1 MKKIKKSIKGI
12 TLVALVV
19 TVIVL
24 LILAGVAI
32 SLSIGENGIFTRAQS
47 AVEQYKASQILEQ
60 MEIIKSQIAIE
71 DNGKQYIDKFW
82 DEIIKEGIITSK
94 ADVINNEDGSY
105 TIITN
110 DGYIFDITQKEEGGN
125 IEISYS
131 GKGKLTDPRIK
142 EIKVL
147 NRNTNSIEV
156 QIEGM
161 NLEGGKYSYS
171 YKKEEQEEYIEASH
185 NVSENR
191 NVYNNLE
198 ANKIYDIKVE
208 VQTSQGKA
216 QKTIKVST
224 IEMPID
230 SITFGDIVWENEKA
244 KVTIDASN
252 IEELTLEYKVN
263 EDGNWIEIQSGGSID
278 NLELGNT
285 VYARLTDGIN
295 ETKYASISIKDLINP
310 KITSFTVE
318 QIAPK
323 AIRVKVTASDNESG
337 LAISESFN
345 YYIGDKLSNS
355 NENSNYIYEN
365 LSEETNYT
373 FNVIVKDKAGN
384 ESKAEVSSKTVKSL
398 LSVTNAVSSNT
409 EVFDNNGNKI
419 KIPKGFK
426 VVNTNDNVNKGIVI
440 EDVNAGDEISK
451 GNQYVWVPIGKIYTN
466 LNGEYKEINFGRYEF
481 NKNTGV
487 AILRQ
492 DAKDYKNG
500 VTITNCQELVNST
513 YENVEAKN
521 LEDFITKTQNN
532 GGYYIGRYEAGD
544 PEATEQ
550 RKFPYETSNPGAT
563 PVVQKG
569 KWIYSYVNQKDA
581 AMLATNMYSNN
592 TNVQSDLV
600 NSYAW
605 DTAIVFIQTFSGDN
619 NYSIQGGI
627 QDTQAMT
634 GNAQD
639 ESGNYDLRCN
649 IYDMAGNGDEWST
662 ETNLSETMPCV
673 SRGGYYYGALPY
685 FAAERHSGGLET
697 NAYATLCFRT
707 ILYF

>member
-1 MKKIKKSIKGI
+1 
-12 TLVALVV
+12 
-19 TVIVL
+19 
-24 LILAGVAI
+24 
-32 SLSIGENGIFTRAQS
+32 
-47 AVEQYKASQILEQ
+47 

-244 KVTIDASN
+244 KVTINASN
-252 IEELTLEYKVN
+252 IEELTLEYKIN
-263 EDGNWIEIQSGGSID
+263 EGGNWIEIQSGGSID

-440 EDVNAGDEISK
+440 EDAEAGDEISK

-513 YENVEAKN
+513 YENVEARN

-673 SRGGYYYGALPY
+673 SREDTTMEHYHTLQQKDT
-685 FAAERHSGGLET
+685 LE
-697 NAYATLCFRT
+697 A
-707 ILYF
+707 